1 MTISRLK
8 TNREAIY
15 RRVGACCAIAANIGV
30 TALALC
36 ALGVTFEFRPTL
48 WTWLL
53 RAVVLWAFV
62 AVVLDIAVVTLE
74 ELGESRRR
82 EKQVATGI
90 GGGQH
95 AE

>member
-1 MTISRLK
+1 
-8 TNREAIY
+8 
-15 RRVGACCAIAANIGV
+15 
-30 TALALC
+30 
-36 ALGVTFEFRPTL
+36 
-48 WTWLL
+48 
-53 RAVVLWAFV
+53 
-62 AVVLDIAVVTLE
+62 VLDIAVVTLE